1 MHDYIYTG
9 IILIEL
15 LLHKGHLE
23 PILLLIRCRSGAD
36 NEQAHQKHDSH
47 IKNASFVMDIFLS
60 IDIKENKKSNI
71 ADNFAKLT
79 EKYMTTSDIANIY
92 CNNR

>member
-9 IILIEL
+9 VILIEL

-23 PILLLIRCRSGAD
+23 PILLFRCRSGAD

-47 IKNASFVMDIFLS
+47 IKNASFVMDICLS
-60 IDIKENKKSNI
+60 IDIKEKKI
-71 ADNFAKLT
+71 TCCGNFAKLT
-79 EKYMTTSDIANIY
+79 EKYMTT
-92 CNNR
+92 

>member
-23 PILLLIRCRSGAD
+23 PILLLIRCRSGAED
-36 NEQAHQKHDSH
+36 EQAHQKHDSH

-60 IDIKENKKSNI
+60 IDIKEKKSHVAVILRN
-71 ADNFAKLT
+71 
-79 EKYMTTSDIANIY
+79 
-92 CNNR
+92 

>member
-23 PILLLIRCRSGAD
+23 PILLFRCRSGAD

-60 IDIKENKKSNI
+60 IDIKEKKSHVAVILRN
-71 ADNFAKLT
+71 
-79 EKYMTTSDIANIY
+79 
-92 CNNR
+92 